1 MGNAL
6 LFPVIS
12 VGLAPGPLEKS
23 LESIIGTFPIARLL
37 DELDEPPVL
46 DCKEILLQFI
56 GKNGEEGGDGVDDT
70 EDDSDFFNE
79 ENDDDSDKRDKN
91 KKDNGGSGGSGGDDG
106 GRDGAGDGD
115 GSGSGN
121 GSGSGGAGSGSGDG
135 GDGSGGDG
143 SGDGDGGGGDGGDGE
158 DDDGGDDEGDGGDDD
173 DDDDGDDLT
182 NDEKECAMIELT
194 WLKIILIIL
203 KILKILKMI
212 LDIILSII
220 VPILQLLQWA
230 IGAWLNPPNIALI
243 AQYIIEMVT
252 AIIIM
257 IISMLLQWL
266 WSLLNLDCIGDIT
279 ADMLDQIQKAIGMF
293 SSIASAF
300 NPNAIN
306 LMLDKLNEVTDPLES
321 MMEQAK
327 SKKEEW
333 QKFRN
338 QMKDIGGTMSTVW
351 EDSKK
356 QLMEGL
362 QSGLMNNPQI
372 ASVRGIYNQ
381 TRGIINDVK
390 DTMKNIKT
398 AWDAKNIAESKAT
411 AIKALAD
418 AGKLGRN
425 TAAEFTAMLA
435 SPFIDLEGTE

>member
-23 LESIIGTFPIARLL
+23 LESIIGTFPIGRLL
-37 DELDEPPVL
+37 DELDEPPIL
-46 DCKEILLQFI
+46 DCKEILLQFT
-56 GKNGEEGGDGVDDT
+56 GKNGEEGEEEDSD
-70 EDDSDFFNE
+70 EDDDFFSE
-79 ENDDDSDKRDKN
+79 ENDDTAN
-91 KKDNGGSGGSGGDDG
+91 TPPEEEEEE
-106 GRDGAGDGD
+106 
-115 GSGSGN
+115 
-121 GSGSGGAGSGSGDG
+121 
-135 GDGSGGDG
+135 
-143 SGDGDGGGGDGGDGE
+143 E
-158 DDDGGDDEGDGGDDD
+158 DPPSPPTTPTTPPVPPPPPDEPPPDEDE
-173 DDDDGDDLT
+173 LT

-203 KILKILKMI
+203 KVLKILRMI
-212 LDIILSII
+212 IDIVLSVI
-220 VPILQLLQWA
+220 VTILQILQWA

-243 AQYIIEMVT
+243 AQYIVEMVT

-257 IISMLLQWL
+257 IIAMLLQWL

-279 ADMLDQIQKAIGMF
+279 ADMLAQIQQAISMF

-300 NPNAIN
+300 NPNSIN
-306 LMLDKLNEVTDPLES
+306 LLLDKLNEVTDPLEA
-321 MMEQAK
+321 MMDQAK

-362 QSGLMNNPQI
+362 QSGLINNPQI

-381 TRGIINDVK
+381 TKGIINDVK
-390 DTMKNIKT
+390 KTMKSIQS
-398 AWDAKNIAESKAT
+398 AWDAKNIAESKA
-411 AIKALAD
+411 AGIKALID

-435 SPFIDLEGTE
+435 SPFIDLEGQE